1 MMREPSNPRQPA
13 VAKAQLLR
21 SVLTVVALLTTAG
34 SLAAAPAKASSG
46 ARTARPAA
54 LEAPAP
60 AGAEVRQSRC
70 GEEDALPSS
79 SGRDASMIDTAV
91 VDPRTQLQQLV
102 QRALDRSQSIGAVTL
117 LAQAARNDWEE
128 TRASRLPQVNLGGT
142 LAQTGVK
149 SGDLPLTSGSK
160 GTISVNVSAPL
171 FDSGRLEKLAAWR
184 SQLAESARLGLISA
198 EQQLALQT
206 VALAMDRSRF
216 QLQIQIY
223 GQYVRKMACLVD
235 ALEIIVK
242 ADRGRSSEL
251 VQAQK
256 NRQQA
261 ELSVE
266 QTHSALRQTEIRLKR
281 MVGDELPPSASYS
294 ALLTQVPDLAEMQ
307 RDIESSPEVAQLA
320 AQQQAQSRY
329 AESVAASYRPQVNL
343 LLNGAAIAGQGKG
356 ADVLAGVNVSMP
368 LFNASADPA
377 ISAARKRA
385 EAVRLQREDTIEAR
399 RYRLADIHESALSAF
414 DRSRRIVEILRG
426 SDRLRAAT
434 LQQWQQLG
442 RRSLFDV
449 MGSEADYYS
458 LRVAHVNA
466 IFDGQQAVALMW
478 SMGRGVMTPLR

>member
-1 MMREPSNPRQPA
+1 
-13 VAKAQLLR
+13 
-21 SVLTVVALLTTAG
+21 
-34 SLAAAPAKASSG
+34 
-46 ARTARPAA
+46 
-54 LEAPAP
+54 
-60 AGAEVRQSRC
+60 
-70 GEEDALPSS
+70 
-79 SGRDASMIDTAV
+79 
-91 VDPRTQLQQLV
+91 
-102 QRALDRSQSIGAVTL
+102 
-117 LAQAARNDWEE
+117 
-128 TRASRLPQVNLGGT
+128 
-142 LAQTGVK
+142 
-149 SGDLPLTSGSK
+149 
-160 GTISVNVSAPL
+160 L

-184 SQLAESARLGLISA
+184 SQLAESARLGLINT

-266 QTHSALRQTEIRLKR
+266 QTHSALRQTEIRLRR

-329 AESVAASYRPQVNL
+329 AESVAAGYRPQVNL
-343 LLNGAAIAGQGKG
+343 LLNGAAIVGQGKG

-368 LFNASADPA
+368 LFNAGADPA

-399 RYRLADIHESALSAF
+399 RYRLADIHESAVSAF

-449 MGSEADYYS
+449 MGSEADYYG